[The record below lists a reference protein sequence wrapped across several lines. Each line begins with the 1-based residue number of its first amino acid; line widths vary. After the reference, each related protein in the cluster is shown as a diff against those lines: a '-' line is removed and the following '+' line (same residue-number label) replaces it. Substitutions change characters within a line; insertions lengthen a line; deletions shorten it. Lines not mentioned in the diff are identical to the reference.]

1 MRTPWDAL
9 VRRLRFLTQL
19 RQSQL
24 AAQLGVDQ
32 TTISRW
38 ERGRDTPDIKYQKIL
53 RDRLQAAEATLP
65 GRAIEAMPIRAL
77 VYSSDN
83 MGHLTCCSRV
93 VAEEHG
99 MAIED
104 MRYFDISPLWPDSV
118 REMHELLYQADG
130 WRSGEIAMAKC
141 KVFRITGE
149 WYNASVLPL
158 YSARRVLF
166 TAEKCAVPP
175 EISTKHCEITLFNKD
190 DLIL

>member
-19 RQSQL
+19 HQSQL

-77 VYSSDN
+77 VYSSNN
-83 MGHLTCCSRV
+83 MGHLT
-93 VAEEHG
+93 
-99 MAIED
+99 
-104 MRYFDISPLWPDSV
+104 
-118 REMHELLYQADG
+118 
-130 WRSGEIAMAKC
+130 
-141 KVFRITGE
+141 
-149 WYNASVLPL
+149 
-158 YSARRVLF
+158 
-166 TAEKCAVPP
+166 
-175 EISTKHCEITLFNKD
+175 
-190 DLIL
+190 